1 VNVTDFSFLSLR
13 ILLLVSC
20 VFIIRLSFFRKD
32 DARSSPASVCRLA
45 RVLISVYIGSSR
57 RCACPPRS
65 FSAWA
70 AFSAFSSPS
79 ARATAA
85 AARRLPAGVLQSL
98 TSPSRTPCTASSNT
112 FERTHASQATEFGA
126 TFLAFP
132 AFRGT
137 VGNTSP

>member
-1 VNVTDFSFLSLR
+1 MSRIFPFSPCAFFFLCRVS
-13 ILLLVSC
+13 LLLW
-20 VFIIRLSFFRKD
+20 LSFFRKD

-45 RVLISVYIGSSR
+45 RVLISVYIGPSR

-70 AFSAFSSPS
+70 AFSAFSSPP

-85 AARRLPAGVLQSL
+85 AVRRLPAGVLQSL